1 MHKLNVVILFSLFST
16 LAQASAP
23 KALDR
28 WTVLMTLVSKEM
40 KILENAKHKGPE
52 LKYRMLELHSERL
65 KLLHEKN
72 NKDFMEKS
80 KTANVSKNKES
91 NIRRS
96 PLRGNGHLWRRDPP
110 QAREPARGVRAAM
123 AGSRECAMSTV
134 DHVRHASRT
143 CHHVLEGFNG
153 AAC

>member
-1 MHKLNVVILFSLFST
+1 MHKLNVVILFSLFSI

-80 KTANVSKNKES
+80 KVANVNKNKES
-91 NIRRS
+91 FF
-96 PLRGNGHLWRRDPP
+96 
-110 QAREPARGVRAAM
+110 
-123 AGSRECAMSTV
+123 C
-134 DHVRHASRT
+134 
-143 CHHVLEGFNG
+143 FK
-153 AAC
+153 